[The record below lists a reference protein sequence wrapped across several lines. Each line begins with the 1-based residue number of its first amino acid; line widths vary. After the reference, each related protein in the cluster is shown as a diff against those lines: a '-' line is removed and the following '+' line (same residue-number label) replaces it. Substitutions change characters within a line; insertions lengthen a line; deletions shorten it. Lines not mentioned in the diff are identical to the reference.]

1 TGELN
6 PRLVFSHQENVSINQ
21 WRVNMSFVSIRE
33 VTPHTGKE
41 NILRERLQ
49 KISAV
54 MEEHG
59 AKSGLYSVVAG
70 DGAGRFD
77 LQNWY
82 PTLKAAVT
90 SFQAYGADPAY
101 QEVMKI
107 RAADPVGEVEGPWIG
122 RMIYGAPKGLK
133 PVVMHRDYHA
143 TRSALPQILDL
154 APKLEELMASVD
166 VEVGIG
172 VPMVSGDHEMVR
184 IVYRFNSMDHW
195 GETADQ
201 MVSDER
207 FRLLVDQGH
216 KLGTLKNSRIL
227 VSV

>member
-1 TGELN
+1 
-6 PRLVFSHQENVSINQ
+6 
-21 WRVNMSFVSIRE
+21 MSFVSIRE

-41 NILRERLQ
+41 IILRERLQ

>member
-1 TGELN
+1 
-6 PRLVFSHQENVSINQ
+6 
-21 WRVNMSFVSIRE
+21 MSFVSIRE

-107 RAADPVGEVEGPWIG
+107 QAADPVGEVEGPWIG
-122 RMIYGAPKGLK
+122 RMIYGTPKGLK

>member
-1 TGELN
+1 MT
-6 PRLVFSHQENVSINQ
+6 I
-21 WRVNMSFVSIRE
+21 
-33 VTPHTGKE
+33 
-41 NILRERLQ
+41 
-49 KISAV
+49 
-54 MEEHG
+54 EEG
-59 AKSGLYSVVAG
+59 FN
-70 DGAGRFD
+70 R
-77 LQNWY
+77 
-82 PTLKAAVT
+82 
-90 SFQAYGADPAY
+90 
-101 QEVMKI
+101 
-107 RAADPVGEVEGPWIG
+107 
-122 RMIYGAPKGLK
+122 IYRAPKGLK
-133 PVVMHRDYHA
+133 SVVMHRDYHA

>member
-1 TGELN
+1 
-6 PRLVFSHQENVSINQ
+6 
-21 WRVNMSFVSIRE
+21 MSFVSIRE

-70 DGAGRFD
+70 DGAGRFE

>member
-1 TGELN
+1 
-6 PRLVFSHQENVSINQ
+6 
-21 WRVNMSFVSIRE
+21 MSYVSIRE

-41 NILRERLQ
+41 NILKERLQ

-122 RMIYGAPKGLK
+122 RMIYGTPKGLK

>member
-1 TGELN
+1 
-6 PRLVFSHQENVSINQ
+6 
-21 WRVNMSFVSIRE
+21 MSFVSIRE

-107 RAADPVGEVEGPWIG
+107 RAADPVGDVEGPWIG

>member
-1 TGELN
+1 
-6 PRLVFSHQENVSINQ
+6 
-21 WRVNMSFVSIRE
+21 MSFVSIRE

-107 RAADPVGEVEGPWIG
+107 RAADAVGEVEGPWIG

-133 PVVMHRDYHA
+133 PVVVHRDYHA

>member
-1 TGELN
+1 
-6 PRLVFSHQENVSINQ
+6 
-21 WRVNMSFVSIRE
+21 MSFVSIRE

-41 NILRERLQ
+41 NILKERLQ

-54 MEEHG
+54 MENHG

-70 DGAGRFD
+70 DGVGRFD

-101 QEVMKI
+101 KEVMKI

-122 RMIYGAPKGLK
+122 RMVYGAPKGLK

-143 TRSALPQILDL
+143 ARSALPQILDL
-154 APKLEELMASVD
+154 APKLEELMATVD

-201 MVSDER
+201 MVADER

>member
-1 TGELN
+1 
-6 PRLVFSHQENVSINQ
+6 
-21 WRVNMSFVSIRE
+21 MSFVSIRE

-172 VPMVSGDHEMVR
+172 VPMVSGDHEIVR

>member
-1 TGELN
+1 
-6 PRLVFSHQENVSINQ
+6 
-21 WRVNMSFVSIRE
+21 MSFVSIRE

-184 IVYRFNSMDHW
+184 IVYRFYSMDHW

>member
-1 TGELN
+1 LN

>member
-1 TGELN
+1 
-6 PRLVFSHQENVSINQ
+6 
-21 WRVNMSFVSIRE
+21 MSFVSIRE

-122 RMIYGAPKGLK
+122 RMVYGAPKGLK

-143 TRSALPQILDL
+143 PRSALPQILEL

>member
-1 TGELN
+1 
-6 PRLVFSHQENVSINQ
+6 
-21 WRVNMSFVSIRE
+21 MSFVSIRE

-41 NILRERLQ
+41 NILKERLQ

-54 MEEHG
+54 MEKHG
-59 AKSGLYSVVAG
+59 EKSGLYSVVAG

-82 PTLKAAVT
+82 PTLKVAVT

-101 QEVMKI
+101 QKVMKI

-122 RMIYGAPKGLK
+122 RMVYGAPKGLK

-143 TRSALPQILDL
+143 ARSALPQILDL
-154 APKLEELMASVD
+154 APKLEELMTSVD

-201 MVSDER
+201 MVADER

>member
-1 TGELN
+1 
-6 PRLVFSHQENVSINQ
+6 
-21 WRVNMSFVSIRE
+21 MSFVSIRE

-41 NILRERLQ
+41 NLLRERLQ

>member
-1 TGELN
+1 
-6 PRLVFSHQENVSINQ
+6 
-21 WRVNMSFVSIRE
+21 MSFVSIRE

>member
-1 TGELN
+1 
-6 PRLVFSHQENVSINQ
+6 
-21 WRVNMSFVSIRE
+21 MSYVSIRE

-172 VPMVSGDHEMVR
+172 VPMVSGDHEIVR

>member
-1 TGELN
+1 
-6 PRLVFSHQENVSINQ
+6 
-21 WRVNMSFVSIRE
+21 MSFVSIRE

-54 MEEHG
+54 IEEHG

>member
-1 TGELN
+1 
-6 PRLVFSHQENVSINQ
+6 
-21 WRVNMSFVSIRE
+21 MSFVSIRE

-122 RMIYGAPKGLK
+122 RMVYGAPKGLK

>member
-1 TGELN
+1 
-6 PRLVFSHQENVSINQ
+6 
-21 WRVNMSFVSIRE
+21 MSFVSIRE

-41 NILRERLQ
+41 NILKERLQ

-54 MEEHG
+54 MENHG

-122 RMIYGAPKGLK
+122 RMVYGAPKGLK

-143 TRSALPQILDL
+143 ARSALPQILDL
-154 APKLEELMASVD
+154 APKLEELMATVD

-201 MVSDER
+201 MVADER

>member
-1 TGELN
+1 
-6 PRLVFSHQENVSINQ
+6 LVFSHQENVSINQ

>member
-1 TGELN
+1 
-6 PRLVFSHQENVSINQ
+6 
-21 WRVNMSFVSIRE
+21 MSFVSIRE
-33 VTPHTGKE
+33 VTQHTGKE

-122 RMIYGAPKGLK
+122 RMVYGAPKGLK

-143 TRSALPQILDL
+143 ARSALPHILGL
-154 APKLEELMASVD
+154 APKLEELMTSVD

-172 VPMVSGDHEMVR
+172 VPMVSGEHEMVR

>member
-1 TGELN
+1 
-6 PRLVFSHQENVSINQ
+6 
-21 WRVNMSFVSIRE
+21 MSFVSIRE

-41 NILRERLQ
+41 NILKERLQ

-54 MEEHG
+54 MENHG

-70 DGAGRFD
+70 DGVGRFD

-122 RMIYGAPKGLK
+122 RMVYGAPKGLK

-143 TRSALPQILDL
+143 ARSALPQILDL
-154 APKLEELMASVD
+154 APKLEELMATVD

-201 MVSDER
+201 MVADER

>member
-1 TGELN
+1 MV
-6 PRLVFSHQENVSINQ
+6 RSQDC
-21 WRVNMSFVSIRE
+21 IR
-33 VTPHTGKE
+33 T
-41 NILRERLQ
+41 
-49 KISAV
+49 
-54 MEEHG
+54 
-59 AKSGLYSVVAG
+59 
-70 DGAGRFD
+70 
-77 LQNWY
+77 
-82 PTLKAAVT
+82 
-90 SFQAYGADPAY
+90 YGADPAY

-122 RMIYGAPKGLK
+122 RMIYGTPKGLK

-172 VPMVSGDHEMVR
+172 VPMVSGDHEIVR

>member
-1 TGELN
+1 
-6 PRLVFSHQENVSINQ
+6 
-21 WRVNMSFVSIRE
+21 MSFVSIRE

-90 SFQAYGADPAY
+90 SFQAYDADPAY

-122 RMIYGAPKGLK
+122 RMIYGTPKGLK

>member
-1 TGELN
+1 
-6 PRLVFSHQENVSINQ
+6 
-21 WRVNMSFVSIRE
+21 MSFVSIRE

-107 RAADPVGEVEGPWIG
+107 RSADPVGEVEGPWIG

-172 VPMVSGDHEMVR
+172 VPMVSGDHEIVR